1 MADNAPTIIGDSIL
15 VSGHLQ
21 GEEDLTVQ
29 GRVHG
34 TVNLTKTLVIEETG
48 VVKADVS
55 VRNAIISGVVVGN
68 VTATDSVELTE
79 VGRMVGDI
87 SAPRV
92 IIVEGARFRGNIDM
106 GDLEAPRASAPLPAR
121 TVDRASLT
129 KTGNATKPGVKPMG
143 KPVAKPAPERRPP
156 PPPPAARPAAAVTPP
171 KPAAAVKPPPEPD
184 EEEDETEEDVGGLPD
199 GLKAPLIGKKKIKKK
214 VVVKKRG

>member
-68 VTATDSVELTE
+68 ITATDSVELTD

-92 IIVEGARFRGNIDM
+92 IIVEGARFRGNVDM
-106 GDLEAPRASAPLPAR
+106 GDLEAPRPSGPLPAR
-121 TVDRASLT
+121 TVERTGLTRAT
-129 KTGNATKPGVKPMG
+129 VPR
-143 KPVAKPAPERRPP
+143 PAAERRPMPLPSRPATP
-156 PPPPAARPAAAVTPP
+156 PPSRPATPP
-171 KPAAAVKPPPEPD
+171 PRPITTSASVPAKVAPKVEEGREPL
-184 EEEDETEEDVGGLPD
+184 EASD
-199 GLKAPLIGKKKIKKK
+199 GDLRKAPLVGKKKIKKK